1 LLSES
6 VRRQAQGL
14 LKQVTRPVKLVVF
27 TQEMECAHCRENR
40 LVAEETA
47 TLSDKIALEVY
58 NFQID
63 REKVEEFRVERVP
76 AICVVGERDYGI
88 RFYGVPAGFE
98 FTSLLNAIV
107 LAAKGNSGLRPE
119 TRAKLATITRP
130 VDLSVFV
137 TLTCPYC
144 PMQVGMAHRF
154 AVESEQITAAAID
167 AAEFVPLAQLYSVM
181 AVPKTVIN
189 RRQQVEGVLPE
200 EKLAEEILKALEP
213 PAQDG
218 RSAAGSA

>member
-1 LLSES
+1 MALLSDA
-6 VRRQAQGL
+6 VRKQAQQML
-14 LKQVTRPVKLVVF
+14 APMVNPVRLVVF

-47 TLSDKIALEVY
+47 TLSDKLSVEVV
-58 NFQID
+58 NFILD
-63 REKVEEFRVERVP
+63 KEKVEQFRVERVP
-76 AICVVGERDYGI
+76 AICVVGEKDYGI

-98 FTSLLNAIV
+98 FTSLLNAIL
-107 LAAKGNSGLRPE
+107 LASKGDSGLKPE
-119 TRAKLATITRP
+119 TRQKLAAITQP

-154 AVESEQITAAAID
+154 AIESEHISAAAID
-167 AAEFVPLAQLYSVM
+167 SAEFVPLAQLYSVM

-189 RRQQVEGVLPE
+189 RRHQVDGALPE
-200 EKLAEEILKALEP
+200 EKLLEAVLQALEQ
-213 PAQDG
+213 PAQG
-218 RSAAGSA
+218 

>member
-1 LLSES
+1 MALLTDS
-6 VRRQAQGL
+6 VRRQAQQFL
-14 LKQVTRPVKLVVF
+14 APMVRPVKLVVF

-47 TLSDKIALEVY
+47 TLSDTLSVEVV
-58 NFQID
+58 NFILD
-63 REKVEEFRVERVP
+63 KEKVAQFRVERVP
-76 AICVVGERDYGI
+76 AVGVVGEKDYGI

-98 FTSLLNAIV
+98 FTSLLGAIV
-107 LAAKGNSGLRPE
+107 LASTGDSGLKPE
-119 TRAKLATITRP
+119 TRAKLAAIAQP

-154 AVESEQITAAAID
+154 AVESEHITAAAID
-167 AAEFVPLAQLYSVM
+167 AAEFVPLAQLHSVM

-189 RRQQVEGVLPE
+189 RQHQFEGVLPE
-200 EKLAEEILKALEP
+200 EKLLEEVL
-213 PAQDG
+213 
-218 RSAAGSA
+218 RAAGPQG